1 MLHSQIPKLMLIPN
15 FGPFQRYGS
24 YQTVSGVSPGRG
36 NGKPRQVGAARVGS
50 LLNLFFAVTTES
62 TSQHILFFKLAVT
75 GWAGWEVF
83 LLWATLDSSTLL
95 PTLGKAVDPPG

>member
-15 FGPFQRYGS
+15 FGPLQRYGS

-50 LLNLFFAVTTES
+50 LLNPFFCRHCWV
-62 TSQHILFFKLAVT
+62 HF
-75 GWAGWEVF
+75 
-83 LLWATLDSSTLL
+83 
-95 PTLGKAVDPPG
+95 PTHTVL